1 MAAGVVVNTNISSIH
16 ASRVL
21 STNRNDLETA
31 MARLASGKRVNSA
44 ADDAAAASVALKM
57 KADIASGDVAVRNI
71 NDGVSLFQTLD
82 GAASEV
88 ENILVRMRELASQ
101 MANGTYADADAAAAN
116 TEYTAL
122 IAEVTRIADNTEF
135 NRTDIANGTSGFQIQ
150 LGAAGADKVTFANAD
165 LRATTLGVSA
175 TTVTKTGNS
184 FATSVAATS
193 LVTGT
198 AIAGTTTD
206 RVQINGVNI
215 GAIAAGTGATRA
227 EQLVSAINAVNYSG
241 TTVASIGVAS
251 LTGFATALAAL
262 DLTINGTDVGVVAAS
277 TDEADRAGDLTTAI
291 NAGTST
297 HGVTAHYDSVSA
309 KLFLTSAADI
319 VIAGANT
326 PSVVKNGFAA
336 GTYNTKATAVHASF
350 DSASQQLTLSSTSS
364 INVSGGAA
372 TVAKAGFLASA
383 TPFSTTTP
391 NAAASLT
398 AIDVALSKVS
408 TARATA
414 GSNINRLGF
423 ALSNAQNVSQRLN
436 EALSG
441 LQDTDYAA
449 ESANLARGMVLA
461 QAGTAM
467 LAQANQAPQY
477 VLTLLRGG

>member
-21 STNRNDLETA
+21 STNRSDLETA

-71 NDGVSLFQTLD
+71 NDGISLFQTLD

-116 TEYTAL
+116 TEYSAL

-135 NRTDIANGTSGFQIQ
+135 NRTDIANGTGGFQIQ

-165 LRATTLGVSA
+165 LRAATLGLTSNRITTGNTVVATIDANDSSNFTTLTAQAAGVILIN
-175 TTVTKTGNS
+175 TK
-184 FATSVAATS
+184 SVGA
-193 LVTGT
+193 LTGT
-198 AIAGTTTD
+198 AATK
-206 RVQINGVNI
+206 
-215 GAIAAGTGATRA
+215 AARA
-227 EQLVSAINAVNYSG
+227 EQLVAAINAIDYTGVDAVN
-241 TTVASIGVAS
+241 
-251 LTGFATALAAL
+251 
-262 DLTINGTDVGVVAAS
+262 
-277 TDEADRAGDLTTAI
+277 
-291 NAGTST
+291 
-297 HGVTAHYDSVSA
+297 
-309 KLFLTSAADI
+309 
-319 VIAGANT
+319 
-326 PSVVKNGFAA
+326 
-336 GTYNTKATAVHASF
+336 ASF
-350 DSASQQLTLSSTSS
+350 DSATGLIKLSSTGT
-364 INVSGGAA
+364 I
-372 TVAKAGFLASA
+372 TVANGSGTAALATFGVTTSTAG
-383 TPFSTTTP
+383 TSTA

-398 AIDVALSKVS
+398 AIDIALSKVS

>member
-71 NDGVSLFQTLD
+71 NDGISLFQTMD

-101 MANGTYADADAAAAN
+101 MSNGTYASADATAAN
-116 TEYTAL
+116 TEFTAL
-122 IAEVTRIADNTEF
+122 AAEITRIADNTEF

-150 LGAAGADKVTFANAD
+150 LGAAGADKVTFSNAD
-165 LRATTLGVSA
+165 LRAATLGLTTNRISIGNTFVATVAASSMTGFATAITGTSFSLNGVAFTAAA
-175 TTVTKTGNS
+175 TTSG
-184 FATSVAATS
+184 AA
-193 LVTGT
+193 
-198 AIAGTTTD
+198 
-206 RVQINGVNI
+206 
-215 GAIAAGTGATRA
+215 RA
-227 EQLVSAINAVNYSG
+227 EQLV
-241 TTVASIGVAS
+241 
-251 LTGFATALAAL
+251 
-262 DLTINGTDVGVVAAS
+262 
-277 TDEADRAGDLTTAI
+277 TAI
-291 NAGTST
+291 N
-297 HGVTAHYDSVSA
+297 
-309 KLFLTSAADI
+309 
-319 VIAGANT
+319 GAT
-326 PSVVKNGFAA
+326 WGA
-336 GTYNTKATAVHASF
+336 ATAVNASY
-350 DSASQQLTLSSTSS
+350 DAASGIFTLSST
-364 INVSGGAA
+364 AA
-372 TVAKAGFLASA
+372 IDVAGTVAANGFI
-383 TPFSTTTP
+383 TGSTTGTSTA

-398 AIDVALSKVS
+398 AIDIALSKVS

-477 VLTLLRGG
+477 VLTLLRG

>member
-71 NDGVSLFQTLD
+71 NDGISLFQTLD

-101 MANGTYADADAAAAN
+101 MSNGTYADGDRTAAN
-116 TEYTAL
+116 TEFTAL
-122 IAEVTRIADNTEF
+122 TAEITRIADNTEF
-135 NRTDIANGTSGFQIQ
+135 NRTDIANGTGGFQIQ

-165 LRATTLGVSA
+165 LRAATMGLTTNKITTGNTFVATADSAGITTLTA
-175 TTVTKTGNS
+175 T
-184 FATSVAATS
+184 
-193 LVTGT
+193 L
-198 AIAGTTTD
+198 AGALT
-206 RVQINGVNI
+206 INGKDV
-215 GAIAAGTGATRA
+215 GVLAVASSAAARA
-227 EQLVSAINAVNYSG
+227 EQLVAAINAVDYTG
-241 TTVASIGVAS
+241 TTAVNASFNTASGLITLSSTATIAVAGNAPSVVAN
-251 LTGFATALAAL
+251 GFAAAA
-262 DLTINGTDVGVVAAS
+262 T
-277 TDEADRAGDLTTAI
+277 
-291 NAGTST
+291 AGTST
-297 HGVTAHYDSVSA
+297 
-309 KLFLTSAADI
+309 
-319 VIAGANT
+319 AN
-326 PSVVKNGFAA
+326 S
-336 GTYNTKATAVHASF
+336 
-350 DSASQQLTLSSTSS
+350 
-364 INVSGGAA
+364 
-372 TVAKAGFLASA
+372 
-383 TPFSTTTP
+383 
-391 NAAASLT
+391 AASLT
-398 AIDVALSKVS
+398 AIDIALSKVS

-477 VLTLLRGG
+477 VLTLLRG

>member
-71 NDGVSLFQTLD
+71 NDGISLFQTMD

-101 MANGTYADADAAAAN
+101 MSNGTYASADATAAN
-116 TEYTAL
+116 TEFTAL
-122 IAEVTRIADNTEF
+122 AAEITRIADNTEF

-150 LGAAGADKVTFANAD
+150 LGAAGADKVTFSNAD

-175 TTVTKTGNS
+175 TTITKTGNS
-184 FATSVAATS
+184 FAASVAASSMTS
-193 LVTGT
+193 FGT
-198 AIAGTTTD
+198 AITAGNLT
-206 RVQINGVNI
+206 INGVSV
-215 GAIAAGTGATRA
+215 GAIAVAGSATARA
-227 EQLVSAINAVNYSG
+227 EQLV
-241 TTVASIGVAS
+241 
-251 LTGFATALAAL
+251 
-262 DLTINGTDVGVVAAS
+262 
-277 TDEADRAGDLTTAI
+277 TAI
-291 NAGTST
+291 N
-297 HGVTAHYDSVSA
+297 
-309 KLFLTSAADI
+309 
-319 VIAGANT
+319 GAT
-326 PSVVKNGFAA
+326 WG
-336 GTYNTKATAVHASF
+336 GATAVHASY
-350 DSASQQLTLSSTSS
+350 DAASGVFTLSST
-364 INVSGGAA
+364 AA
-372 TVAKAGFLASA
+372 IDVAGTVAANGFI
-383 TPFSTTTP
+383 TGSTTGTSTA

-398 AIDVALSKVS
+398 AIDIALSKVS

-477 VLTLLRGG
+477 VLTLLRG

>member
-71 NDGVSLFQTLD
+71 NDGISLFQTMD

-101 MANGTYADADAAAAN
+101 MSNGTYASADATAAN
-116 TEYTAL
+116 TEFTAL
-122 IAEVTRIADNTEF
+122 TAEITRIADNTEF

-150 LGAAGADKVTFANAD
+150 LGAAGADKVTFSNAD
-165 LRATTLGVSA
+165 LRAATLGLS
-175 TTVTKTGNS
+175 TNRISTGNT
-184 FATSVAATS
+184 FVATVAASSMSGFGTAI
-193 LVTGT
+193 TGT
-198 AIAGTTTD
+198 AFSL
-206 RVQINGVNI
+206 NGV
-215 GAIAAGTGATRA
+215 AFTAGVTTSGPARA
-227 EQLVSAINAVNYSG
+227 EQLVAAING
-241 TTVASIGVAS
+241 
-251 LTGFATALAAL
+251 ATW
-262 DLTINGTDVGVVAAS
+262 GS
-277 TDEADRAGDLTTAI
+277 
-291 NAGTST
+291 
-297 HGVTAHYDSVSA
+297 
-309 KLFLTSAADI
+309 
-319 VIAGANT
+319 
-326 PSVVKNGFAA
+326 
-336 GTYNTKATAVHASF
+336 ATAVNASY
-350 DSASQQLTLSSTSS
+350 DSASGIFTLSST
-364 INVSGGAA
+364 AA
-372 TVAKAGFLASA
+372 IDVVGTVAANGFI
-383 TPFSTTTP
+383 TGSTTGTSTA

-398 AIDVALSKVS
+398 AIDIALSKVS

-477 VLTLLRGG
+477 VLTLLRG

>member
-71 NDGVSLFQTLD
+71 NDGISLFQTMD

-101 MANGTYADADAAAAN
+101 MSNGTYASADATAAN
-116 TEYTAL
+116 TEFTAL
-122 IAEVTRIADNTEF
+122 AAEITRIADNTEF

-150 LGAAGADKVTFANAD
+150 LGAAGADKVTFSNAD
-165 LRATTLGVSA
+165 LRAATLGLTTNRISIGNTFVATVAASSMTGFAAAITGTSFSLNGVAFTAAA
-175 TTVTKTGNS
+175 TTSG
-184 FATSVAATS
+184 AA
-193 LVTGT
+193 
-198 AIAGTTTD
+198 
-206 RVQINGVNI
+206 
-215 GAIAAGTGATRA
+215 RA
-227 EQLVSAINAVNYSG
+227 EQLV
-241 TTVASIGVAS
+241 
-251 LTGFATALAAL
+251 
-262 DLTINGTDVGVVAAS
+262 
-277 TDEADRAGDLTTAI
+277 TAI
-291 NAGTST
+291 N
-297 HGVTAHYDSVSA
+297 
-309 KLFLTSAADI
+309 
-319 VIAGANT
+319 GAT
-326 PSVVKNGFAA
+326 WGA
-336 GTYNTKATAVHASF
+336 ATAVNASY
-350 DSASQQLTLSSTSS
+350 DAASGIFTLSST
-364 INVSGGAA
+364 AA
-372 TVAKAGFLASA
+372 IDVAGTVAANGFI
-383 TPFSTTTP
+383 TGSTTGTSTA

-398 AIDVALSKVS
+398 AIDIALSKVS

-477 VLTLLRGG
+477 VLTLLRG